1 MVDFANTQTELLD
14 KQQKTNRVWFDRMQS
29 EANLASDLGSKLT
42 AARSIPDMMTAWQFW
57 AARRAEMMA
66 DERTHLLTNYPIF
79 ADTLAQAASNAWR
92 PDDSLKQT

>member
-1 MVDFANTQTELLD
+1 
-14 KQQKTNRVWFDRMQS
+14 
-29 EANLASDLGSKLT
+29 SDLGSKLT

-66 DERTHLLTNYPIF
+66 DDRTHLLTNYQMF

-92 PDDSLKQT
+92 PADAIKQTGSLEPISASAADRIFGSASSSGRQIGMPHSCVR